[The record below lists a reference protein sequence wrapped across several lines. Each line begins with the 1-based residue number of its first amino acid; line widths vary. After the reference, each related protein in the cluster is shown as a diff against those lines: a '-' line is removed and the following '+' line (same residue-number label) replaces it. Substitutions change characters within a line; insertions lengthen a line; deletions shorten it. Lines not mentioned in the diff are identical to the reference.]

1 MGLFLVKWVVFGA
14 VGWIIWDAGY
24 KRGKGDL
31 WEFLARNYIVLP
43 KGSYYCSKVE
53 NKQKN
58 HTKKWIN
65 KNEKSKKNCK

>member
-1 MGLFLVKWVVFGA
+1 MRLFLLKWVVFG
-14 VGWIIWDAGY
+14 VVSWIIWDAGY

-53 NKQKN
+53 NKQKKVI
-58 HTKKWIN
+58 KKRGYN
-65 KNEKSKKNCK
+65 GRKGN